1 MKKRDI
7 ILIGSILIASL
18 ASMLIILCFRKNGLY
33 VSVKADG
40 EEVARYPLSL
50 DAVYELNGG
59 TNILVIE
66 GGKAYLK
73 DATCP
78 DKLCVRQGTICKVGE
93 VITCLPNK
101 LTVTVIGSD
110 NNEIDFVS

>member
-7 ILIGSILIASL
+7 VLVGSLFIISLVSLTIL
-18 ASMLIILCFRKNGLY
+18 LCTGKNGSY
-33 VSVKADG
+33 VSVKANG
-40 EEVARYPLSL
+40 EEVARYPLSV

-59 TNILVIE
+59 TNTLVIE

-78 DKLCVRQGTICKVGE
+78 DKLCVRRGTISKVGE

-101 LTVTVIGSD
+101 LTVTVIGGND
-110 NNEIDFVS
+110 NGIDFAS

>member
-18 ASMLIILCFRKNGLY
+18 ASMLIILCFRKKGLY

-40 EEVARYPLSL
+40 EEVARYPLSV

-78 DKLCVRQGTICKVGE
+78 DKLCVRQEPYVRLVKL
-93 VITCLPNK
+93 LPVCRIK
-101 LTVTVIGSD
+101 SPLR
-110 NNEIDFVS
+110 

>member
-40 EEVARYPLSL
+40 KEGARYSLSV

-66 GGKAYLK
+66 G
-73 DATCP
+73 
-78 DKLCVRQGTICKVGE
+78 
-93 VITCLPNK
+93 
-101 LTVTVIGSD
+101 
-110 NNEIDFVS
+110 